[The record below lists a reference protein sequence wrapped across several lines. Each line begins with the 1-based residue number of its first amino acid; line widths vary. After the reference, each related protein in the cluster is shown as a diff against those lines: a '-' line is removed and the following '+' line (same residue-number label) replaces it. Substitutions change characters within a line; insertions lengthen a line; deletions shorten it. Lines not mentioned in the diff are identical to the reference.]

1 MRTCG
6 RRLDGQLF
14 SLRAGRDTSRAR
26 LILAAPTWLR
36 MHPMACALRAH
47 PLAGLGKHALA
58 ALGKAAADLV
68 LLVNQTS
75 LIVAVVERGVRG
87 GAHKHHARDE
97 ADCCGAKVRVQHD
110 IAVCLQCGSTL

>member
-1 MRTCG
+1 MTDSGSALACG
-6 RRLDGQLF
+6 ARHFTSAPHSRR
-14 SLRAGRDTSRAR
+14 AH
-26 LILAAPTWLR
+26 LAANAPTQ
-36 MHPMACALRAH
+36 AGALRAH

-87 GAHKHHARDE
+87 GAHKHHARNE
-97 ADCCGAKVRVQHD
+97 TDCCGAKVRVQHD
-110 IAVCLQCGSTL
+110 IAVCLQRGSTL

>member
-1 MRTCG
+1 MT
-6 RRLDGQLF
+6 DSGQL
-14 SLRAGRDTSRAR
+14 LRAGRDTSRAR
-26 LILAAPTWLR
+26 LILAAHLAANAPTQ
-36 MHPMACALRAH
+36 AGALRAH

-87 GAHKHHARDE
+87 GAHKHRARNE
-97 ADCCGAKVRVQHD
+97 TDCCGAKVRVQHD
-110 IAVCLQCGSTL
+110 IAVCLQRGSTL